1 MTFEFGNPASSGEK
15 IAVPALVIS
24 VDSVSI
30 REYLPLSE
38 KLPLLVIFIQDQ
50 DLASQQLRQTVSSI
64 TDKAGGKILCLVIDA
79 ANSPELA
86 KAFEVNQLPSAFALL
101 KGQPAPLFAGDQP
114 AQQVQMVIDR
124 VLEVAAE
131 NQLTSQL
138 SVTES
143 AKEPEL
149 SETMQQAYDAMERSD
164 YQVALGLFEKALI
177 ENPNDQLAEAGQAQV
192 KLLIRLADKDL
203 SAIINAGASDNQEI
217 LDKADALVATGDSE
231 AGFLLLLDLF
241 ASSEKDAREPIR
253 LRLVELF
260 LVVGVDNPAV
270 IEARKKL
277 SFLLF

>member
-1 MTFEFGNPASSGEK
+1 MSFEFGSTASSTEK
-15 IAVPALVIS
+15 ITVPALVIN

-38 KLPLLVIFIQDQ
+38 KLPVLVIFIQDK
-50 DLASQQLRQTVSSI
+50 DPASQQLSQTVSSI
-64 TDKAGGKILCLVIDA
+64 VEKTGGKILCLMIDA
-79 ANSPELA
+79 AKSPELA
-86 KAFEVNQLPSAFALL
+86 KAFEITQLPSAFALL

-138 SVTES
+138 SVTEPT
-143 AKEPEL
+143 KEPEL

-164 YQVALGLFEKALI
+164 YQVALGLFEKALL
-177 ENPNDQLAEAGQAQV
+177 ENPNDQLAEAGLAQV

-203 SAIINAGASDNQEI
+203 SAIISAKASNNQEI
-217 LDKADALVATGDSE
+217 LDKADALIATGDAE
-231 AGFLLLLDLF
+231 AGFSLLLDLF
-241 ASSEKDAREPIR
+241 ASLEKDAREPIR

-260 LVVGVDNPAV
+260 LVVGADNKAV